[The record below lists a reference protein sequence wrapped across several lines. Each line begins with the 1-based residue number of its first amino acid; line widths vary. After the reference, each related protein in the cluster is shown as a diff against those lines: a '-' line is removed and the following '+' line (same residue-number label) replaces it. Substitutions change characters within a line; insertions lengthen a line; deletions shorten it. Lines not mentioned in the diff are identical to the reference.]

1 MRDQILALLKENKDF
16 ISGQELC
23 ERFSVSRTAVWKAIN
38 ALKDAGYEVEA
49 VRNKGYRLV
58 ASPDVLLSDEIK
70 SLLETKWFGRK
81 ILYFDSIDSTNNEI
95 KRQAEKELVP
105 GMLAIAEEQT
115 AGRGRRDRNWVSP
128 PGTGIWM
135 SFPVKP
141 DLPPYKAPMITLV
154 TALATAKAIEE
165 ETGLEALIK
174 WPNDIVVNGHKITGI
189 LTEMSA
195 EMTCI
200 HYVVIGIGINVN
212 TEEFPEDIR
221 ETASSLYIEGG
232 NRIKRSRLVA
242 SFGKYF
248 EKYYEMFCEAG
259 NLSTIRQEYEE
270 RLVNRNKEVYIIE
283 KENKLKRTAIG
294 IGDEGELIVEDE
306 AGNEEKIIAG
316 EVSVRGIY
324 GYV

>member
-1 MRDQILALLKENKDF
+1 MRERILAMLKESKDF
-16 ISGQELC
+16 GSGQELC
-23 ERFSVSRTAVWKAIN
+23 EKFSVSRTAVWKAIN
-38 ALKDAGYEVEA
+38 ALKEAGYEVEA

-95 KRQAEKELVP
+95 KRQAEKELIP

-115 AGRGRRDRNWVSP
+115 AGRGRRERKWVSP

-141 DLPPYKAPMITLV
+141 DLPPYKASMITLV
-154 TALATAKAIEE
+154 TALAVARAVEE
-165 ETGLEALIK
+165 ETGLAAGIK
-174 WPNDIVVNGHKITGI
+174 WPNDIVVNGRKITGI

-195 EMTCI
+195 EMTSI
-200 HYVVIGIGINVN
+200 HYVVIGIGINAN
-212 TEEFPEDIR
+212 TKEFPEEIK
-221 ETASSLYIEGG
+221 ETASSLFIESGKKV
-232 NRIKRSRLVA
+232 KRSRIVA
-242 SFGKYF
+242 TFGKYF
-248 EKYYEMFCEAG
+248 EKYYDMFCKAG
-259 NLSTIRQEYEE
+259 NLSTIKPEYEE
-270 RLVNRNKEVYIIE
+270 RLVNKDKEVYIIDKEE
-283 KENKLKRTAIG
+283 KIRRTAVG
-294 IGDEGELIVEDE
+294 IGDEGELIVKDDN
-306 AGNEEKIIAG
+306 GNEEKIIAG

>member
-1 MRDQILALLKENKDF
+1 MRDQILALLKESKDF
-16 ISGQELC
+16 VSGQELC

-115 AGRGRRDRNWVSP
+115 AGRGRRERNWVSP

-135 SFPVKP
+135 SFPVRP

-154 TALATAKAIEE
+154 TALAVAKAIEE

-195 EMTCI
+195 EMTSI

-259 NLSTIRQEYEE
+259 NLSTIRSEYEE

-283 KENKLKRTAIG
+283 KDNKIKRTAIG
-294 IGDEGELIVEDE
+294 IGDEGELIVKDE

>member
-1 MRDQILALLKENKDF
+1 MRDQILALLKESKDF
-16 ISGQELC
+16 VSGQELC

-49 VRNKGYRLV
+49 IRNKGYRLV

-154 TALATAKAIEE
+154 TALAVAKAIEE

-195 EMTCI
+195 EMTSI

-212 TEEFPEDIR
+212 TEEFPEEIR

-259 NLSTIRQEYEE
+259 NLSTIRPEYEE
-270 RLVNRNKEVYIIE
+270 RLVNKDKEVFIIE
-283 KENKLKRTAIG
+283 KDNKIKRTAIG
-294 IGDEGELIVEDE
+294 IGDEGELIVKDE

>member
-1 MRDQILALLKENKDF
+1 MRERILAMLKESKDF
-16 ISGQELC
+16 VSGQELC
-23 ERFSVSRTAVWKAIN
+23 EKFSVSRTAVWKAIN
-38 ALKDAGYEVEA
+38 ALKEAGYEVEA

-95 KRQAEKELVP
+95 KRQAEKELIP

-115 AGRGRRDRNWVSP
+115 AGRGRRERKWVSP

-141 DLPPYKAPMITLV
+141 DLPPYKASRITLV
-154 TALATAKAIEE
+154 TALAVARAVEE
-165 ETGLEALIK
+165 ETGLAAGIK
-174 WPNDIVVNGHKITGI
+174 WPNDIVVNGRKITGI

-195 EMTCI
+195 EMTSI
-200 HYVVIGIGINVN
+200 HYVVIGIGINAN
-212 TEEFPEDIR
+212 TKEFPEEIK
-221 ETASSLYIEGG
+221 ETASSLFIESGKKV
-232 NRIKRSRLVA
+232 KRSRIVA
-242 SFGKYF
+242 TFGKYF
-248 EKYYEMFCEAG
+248 EKYYDMFCKAG
-259 NLSTIRQEYEE
+259 NLSTIKPEYEE
-270 RLVNRNKEVYIIE
+270 RLVNKDKEVYIIDKEE
-283 KENKLKRTAIG
+283 KIRRTAVG
-294 IGDEGELIVEDE
+294 IGDEGELIVKDDN
-306 AGNEEKIIAG
+306 GNEEKIIAG